1 MAVIG
6 QFSDIS
12 TAPARV
18 RHLLTNSAHRRNCWG
33 LLVLD
38 VSAPRTG
45 RALNREDLMA
55 QESIRGSIQESVQ
68 VFVAE
73 SVVESA
79 VVESAFHAPE
89 IPAASLAPN
98 EVMPLLIG
106 STVGE
111 IERELVLQTLARCDG
126 NRTRAA
132 RVLGVSV
139 RTLRN
144 KIRLYSADGID
155 VPPHLD

>member
-1 MAVIG
+1 MFPFHG
-6 QFSDIS
+6 
-12 TAPARV
+12 RE
-18 RHLLTNSAHRRNCWG
+18 
-33 LLVLD
+33 
-38 VSAPRTG
+38 
-45 RALNREDLMA
+45 RALNREELMA
-55 QESIRGSIQESVQ
+55 QESVRESIHEHV
-68 VFVAE
+68 VVE
-73 SVVESA
+73 SVV
-79 VVESAFHAPE
+79 HAPE

-98 EVMPLLIG
+98 EVVPLLIG

-111 IERELVLQTLARCDG
+111 VERELVLQTLARCDG
-126 NRTRAA
+126 NRTRAS